1 MPPQRLLSQV
11 HRLTAAWRVL
21 AAALLLAALVQPGG
35 TPALAAVEC
44 ALLAGQTITF
54 ASGLAG
60 QTINL
65 TSGPIPIIRV
75 LTIDASGASCSIN
88 ITNTCR
94 RSYFASAGSERRSPH
109 CVAPPARERYDRNGA
124 VCRPAGSGEVGG

>member
-35 TPALAAVEC
+35 TPALAAAPAQALEAAAPAAPQGCGPIIVTNTSDSGGGSLRAAVEC
-44 ALLAGQTITF
+44 ALLAGQTITS

-65 TSGPIPIIRV
+65 TSGPIPIIRA
-75 LTIDASGASCSIN
+75 LTIDASGA
-88 ITNTCR
+88 
-94 RSYFASAGSERRSPH
+94 P
-109 CVAPPARERYDRNGA
+109 
-124 VCRPAGSGEVGG
+124 

>member
-1 MPPQRLLSQV
+1 MR
-11 HRLTAAWRVL
+11 
-21 AAALLLAALVQPGG
+21 
-35 TPALAAVEC
+35 AAVEC

-65 TSGPIPIIRV
+65 TSGPIPIIRA
-75 LTIDASGASCSIN
+75 LTIDASGAPCRIN
-88 ITNTCR
+88 ITDTCR
-94 RSYFASAGSERRSPH
+94 RSYFASAASERRSPH
-109 CVAPPARERYDRNGA
+109 CVALPARERYDRNRA